1 MDRLEAIEQFRNEII
16 DKVYKEREYSAD
28 TPDQIFMSE
37 MCNYLKEAEII
48 DDYNLSFSASQSL
61 SLRIDGYS
69 YNEADHNLILFI
81 VDWDDNLDRTVT
93 KTEIERNIKKTLN
106 FLKKLKEV
114 NKTVESYSQL
124 YNLLEIL
131 TQNQNDINV
140 IRIYV
145 FTNGKLSE
153 RINELKQ
160 EDFKGIPVETQAFDI
175 ARIYSFLMPNEQEAT
190 IEIDFS
196 EICKNGNGIPCLE
209 TPEVNSRGYK
219 YKSYLGIIPGSVLA
233 DIYEKYGSRL
243 LEGNVRSFLSTKV
256 AVNKKIRATILT
268 CPERFFAFNNGIS
281 VTVEDLVVK
290 NTPEGNFISKVRD
303 FQIINGGQTTASLLT
318 AKIKDKDKAD
328 LSKINV
334 QMKLTYIEEVP
345 NNMSISDFT
354 KSISI
359 SSNSQNKVNDADFF
373 ASHDFHKTI
382 EQLSKTCLTP
392 IVAGKQFQTYWFYE
406 RSRGQY
412 LNSYNLLTKAKAKE
426 FQNKHPKD
434 QKLSKTDLAQVQNC
448 WLMHPDIVSKGAQT
462 NFTDFAKYIEEEW
475 KNNRDQFNKLY
486 FQNTCALRIM
496 FLYLKKEMESQDRFG
511 NSYRANF
518 NYYTIALLHFLLN
531 KQYPKYEFNLN
542 LIWNK
547 QKIEEDLGKILIEIA
562 FLVKTTITAEDREVT
577 NVTQWCKRKAC
588 WEEVQAIQ
596 YTLPKTIEKYLI
608 ANRDLKA
615 QNSEAV
621 KDQKITSSI
630 NDQAKLAMISKETW
644 VKIKDFLVNQ
654 NQIYLTERQSK
665 ALSYVLKYGF
675 PAEKDIKFLKEIL
688 DHAKNEGFE
697 L

>member
-16 DKVYKEREYSAD
+16 DKVYKEREDSAD

-114 NKTVESYSQL
+114 NKTVESYSAL

-209 TPEVNSRGYK
+209 TPEVNSCGYK

-268 CPERFFAFNNGIS
+268 CPERFFFFFYGIS
-281 VTVEDLVVK
+281 ITVEDLVVK
-290 NTPEGNFISKVRD
+290 NIPDGNFI
-303 FQIINGGQTTASLLT
+303 F
-318 AKIKDKDKAD
+318 KAF
-328 LSKINV
+328 K
-334 QMKLTYIEEVP
+334 
-345 NNMSISDFT
+345 
-354 KSISI
+354 
-359 SSNSQNKVNDADFF
+359 
-373 ASHDFHKTI
+373 
-382 EQLSKTCLTP
+382 
-392 IVAGKQFQTYWFYE
+392 
-406 RSRGQY
+406 
-412 LNSYNLLTKAKAKE
+412 
-426 FQNKHPKD
+426 
-434 QKLSKTDLAQVQNC
+434 
-448 WLMHPDIVSKGAQT
+448 
-462 NFTDFAKYIEEEW
+462 
-475 KNNRDQFNKLY
+475 
-486 FQNTCALRIM
+486 
-496 FLYLKKEMESQDRFG
+496 
-511 NSYRANF
+511 
-518 NYYTIALLHFLLN
+518 
-531 KQYPKYEFNLN
+531 
-542 LIWNK
+542 
-547 QKIEEDLGKILIEIA
+547 
-562 FLVKTTITAEDREVT
+562 
-577 NVTQWCKRKAC
+577 
-588 WEEVQAIQ
+588 
-596 YTLPKTIEKYLI
+596 
-608 ANRDLKA
+608 
-615 QNSEAV
+615 
-621 KDQKITSSI
+621 
-630 NDQAKLAMISKETW
+630 
-644 VKIKDFLVNQ
+644 
-654 NQIYLTERQSK
+654 
-665 ALSYVLKYGF
+665 
-675 PAEKDIKFLKEIL
+675 
-688 DHAKNEGFE
+688 
-697 L
+697 